1 MLPSVSGMSS
11 SPSTPVLT
19 PYRQQRPKS
28 AKLKE
33 SGSDVSLTTI
43 TPLPTFQAPRPNNL
57 SPKNGPMRLPN
68 GERPQSAASNGYL
81 PKAWGSPEKDI
92 ARGPESG
99 PASRFHRTA
108 AEQLQYELRQTGVAL
123 QEAHA
128 QLVDEKEAT
137 LLAQQLERMAA
148 AEAQKA
154 HALVEKAARER
165 ELAGAK
171 FAQQMSEQRK

>member
-1 MLPSVSGMSS
+1 
-11 SPSTPVLT
+11 
-19 PYRQQRPKS
+19 
-28 AKLKE
+28 
-33 SGSDVSLTTI
+33 
-43 TPLPTFQAPRPNNL
+43 
-57 SPKNGPMRLPN
+57 MRLPN
-68 GERPQSAASNGYL
+68 GERPHSATANGYL
-81 PKAWGSPEKDI
+81 PKAWGSPPDI
-92 ARGPESG
+92 TRGPEAG
-99 PASRFHRTA
+99 PASRFNRTA

-137 LLAQQLERMAA
+137 LLAQSLERMAA

-171 FAQQMSEQRK
+171 FAQQMSEQRKCAPWPPLARRAPLAWAQPRCPGPHLPDSARTPPRELLLRLLCLLRHAMR